1 MASREQHGC
10 WTSPQAAHEEPL
22 SLNHAEHVQRLPSRW
37 SEFSAHLHRNQ
48 EKEPRGPGQY
58 HSFQSITPRAAKD
71 KSPRVEYATTR
82 RREGGEGLSPPRS
95 TVIAGG
101 EAFAIFTFTRV
112 ARLSSRRVSA
122 GSAAIKA
129 CDQLVGS
136 PGRAAMLAALKEAFV
151 DKRATAK
158 EISQEVLAA
167 IDRVATEAELD
178 VAVAVLGG
186 YKSNSPAVQKRRILQ
201 LCAGD
206 IAHGEL
212 SVPEAALPVRMQ
224 LAVDAKRRRL
234 GGVGVA
240 PASES
245 VPAVAASSSASDRGG
260 VASDT
265 EAAGDAR
272 ALEMFAEAFKV
283 SKQDVVKIRRGDA
296 GRLFSMIDRSANYAG
311 LEIRRIFERNE
322 EVHSKCVNRSVGN
335 RPTPMGDIRT
345 VVEVIMLLP
354 GRRAGLIRADAARLF
369 VSFYGGDLAMVD
381 EVMQRRDQQ
390 DALREE
396 MPAHPARAFG
406 EDVEL
411 RSGSSDDQRTALQRR
426 LEEGEE
432 RSRKMTSYDPS
443 RMAAMHH
450 AHKDAM
456 NDYFIEGLLQAHE
469 PLKATDLPGC
479 IAILDD
485 LNATGQPRTTT
496 ALVEAG
502 VPVGRV
508 LAPNREDAVVLRL
521 TEMGALSVKK
531 EFRRAL
537 DEDYADKQIVGAY
550 VDSTSGDPHALQGM
564 IDAVCSKSR
573 RGKLAVAYTLV
584 ERNFVQGG
592 AREFTKR
599 VLEMSDYM
607 RGKGFVAQMGEPH
620 RSYFE
625 PTRPCGK
632 RVGTQFWVR
641 MS

>member
-1 MASREQHGC
+1 MITQRIKIIIGDSFLFFVTRHSGALGASQNTRYLGC
-10 WTSPQAAHEEPL
+10 S
-22 SLNHAEHVQRLPSRW
+22 
-37 SEFSAHLHRNQ
+37 
-48 EKEPRGPGQY
+48 
-58 HSFQSITPRAAKD
+58 
-71 KSPRVEYATTR
+71 
-82 RREGGEGLSPPRS
+82 
-95 TVIAGG
+95 
-101 EAFAIFTFTRV
+101 
-112 ARLSSRRVSA
+112 
-122 GSAAIKA
+122 
-129 CDQLVGS
+129 
-136 PGRAAMLAALKEAFV
+136 AMLAALKEAFV
-151 DKRATAK
+151 DRRATAK
-158 EISQEVLAA
+158 DISQEVLAA

-178 VAVAVLGG
+178 LAVAVLGG
-186 YKSNSPAVQKRRILQ
+186 YKSNSPAVQKRRVLQ
-201 LCAGD
+201 LCAGG
-206 IAHGEL
+206 ASFCEL
-212 SVPEAALPVRMQ
+212 SVPEPALPMRMQ
-224 LAVDAKRRRL
+224 SAVDVKRRRL
-234 GGVGVA
+234 AGVGVS
-240 PASES
+240 PSIGS
-245 VPAVAASSSASDRGG
+245 VPPIAASSSVSDRGNG
-260 VASDT
+260 APPTEAASDT
-265 EAAGDAR
+265 R

-283 SKQDVVKIRRGDA
+283 SKQEVVKIRRGDG
-296 GRLFSMIDRSANYAG
+296 GRLFSLIDVTVLVTGNGRDYAAKE
-311 LEIRRIFERNE
+311 LRRIFDKDGGIRT
-322 EVHSKCVNRSVGN
+322 KCPNASFGH

-354 GRRAGLIRADAARLF
+354 GERAGLIRADAARLF
-369 VSFYGGDLAMVD
+369 VNFYGGDLAMVD

-390 DALREE
+390 DSLREE
-396 MPAHPARAFG
+396 MPSHPARAFG

-443 RMAAMHH
+443 RMAVMHH

-469 PLKATDLPGC
+469 PLKAADLPGC

-485 LNATGQPRTTT
+485 LNATGKPRTTT

-531 EFRRAL
+531 DFRRAL

-550 VDSTSGDPHALQGM
+550 LDSTSGDPHVLQGM
-564 IDAVCSKSR
+564 IDVVCSKSR
-573 RGKLAVAYTLV
+573 RGKLAVAYTMV

-641 MS
+641 ML